1 MKRTQ
6 KYEQD
11 AYSWLSP
18 KMMVDKYKKIVAEEA
33 LNKNE

>member
-1 MKRTQ
+1 MKRIQ

-11 AYSWLSP
+11 AYSRFSP
-18 KMMVDKYKKIVAEEA
+18 KMMVDKYKKIVVEEA